1 MGGNALKNT
10 ETERKSLEEYLYISG
25 YMLGALDRLFPR
37 ARLSLIKAYRTKESF
52 GDLDMLIASDN
63 LPPNWKQMVEEE
75 FKPNEI
81 FNNGNVMSFDYMKM
95 QIDLITVPDRE
106 LRMASTYLAFNDLG
120 NLMGR
125 IAQKM
130 GFKYGSDGL
139 WKKMFYRDQKF
150 AEIVVSQ
157 EPSDIFSFLGYDW
170 ARFVQG
176 FETLEDIFE
185 FASSTPFFHRNIYLL
200 ENRNN
205 YSRTRDAKR
214 PTYTAFL
221 KWLEDKPE
229 LDRFQW
235 KAFSLEEEEQALGEM
250 GTPRWK
256 QDREM
261 VARAEKMFPEL
272 ERQMDE
278 AIKKHVRVLEVKR
291 LFNGDIVNKL
301 TGYQGKELGQFI
313 AYCREQ
319 YTDFDNFILNNP
331 DAVKDMIV
339 MQKSRFEKR
348 DQA

>member
-10 ETERKSLEEYLYISG
+10 ETERKRKFEYQDITGFVCVGL
-25 YMLGALDRLFPR
+25 RKLFPETR
-37 ARLSLIKAYRTKESF
+37 MCPVIAYAQKESF
-52 GDLDMLIASDN
+52 GDSDILLTSDN
-63 LPPNWKQMVEEE
+63 LPPNWKQMIEEE

-81 FNNGNVMSFDYMKM
+81 SNNGGVMSFDVMKM
-95 QIDLITVPDRE
+95 QIDIITVPDKE
-106 LRMASTYLAFNDLG
+106 LHMASTYFAFNDLG

-319 YTDFDNFILNNP
+319 YTDFDNFILSNP
-331 DAVKDMIV
+331 DVVKEMV
-339 MQKSRFEKR
+339 VLQKSRFEKR
-348 DQA
+348 DQV